1 MEWRWY
7 YVKDLYNYVAIISQ
21 YVIYPYIPIHH
32 VQIVLINGVSLHEDS
47 IGRCIYSKQRTGT

>member
-1 MEWRWY
+1 M
-7 YVKDLYNYVAIISQ
+7 KDLYNYVAIISQ